1 MKRTCL
7 STLFSDD
14 AKLQGEAVRDG
25 VKRAKQGEEEALRAL
40 VAGSVQEA
48 LQAVTVKGP
57 CNVEKRLRKAAR
69 KLSREGLLVIRGPKP
84 MADFQE
90 IVRSCLDLEMRV
102 CKRLTFLGLKF
113 SGFDRMSKSER
124 SESERLQSFRFK
136 EVSSRCLGRLDM
148 KLPNLQHLNDSA
160 CPWYPVVRAVL
171 GPECILS
178 YAGLISSFPSSWN
191 QPWHGDGPHLFGNDL
206 QLPPHALN
214 VFIALQDVTE
224 ELGPTE
230 FFPGSNQLDAAER
243 LSSCLAHFTSPTQA
257 TTLDAADKCRAIG
270 HVPIKPL
277 LGTADSL
284 IYDYRTVHRGTSN
297 CSSKTV
303 RRVLYL
309 LYTKPWFSDGK
320 INFDSETS
328 LFDSDNACLAALAEQ
343 QREASGDLDV
353 GHCHFDTMR

>member
-1 MKRTCL
+1 MKRSCL

-84 MADFQE
+84 MTDFQE

-309 LYTKPWFSDGK
+309 LYTKHWFSEGK
-320 INFDSETS
+320 INFGEKS